1 MKKQH
6 SSKVLLAI
14 LMLTIMVSSLAL
26 VACGKTVSP
35 SDIATA
41 ELKAFQTEDVDELAK
56 AVAAGDDITFP
67 DEFLKQLQ
75 EFTYKIDGEK
85 IDGNKAVVNVTIST
99 FDLGAAY
106 NTSIV
111 QVVKDYYT
119 AALAGTA
126 GTEEELTQDIF
137 NAFFEAAKSTSKDY
151 TKTVDVTLDKTDGVW
166 AFNDT
171 ENGDLIAAIWGGFM
185 EAATEFAENAGDEAY
200 INELIGK

>member
-6 SSKVLLAI
+6 NTKVLLAI
-14 LMLTIMVSSLAL
+14 LMVVIMVSSLAL
-26 VACGKTVSP
+26 SACGKTASP
-35 SDIATA
+35 SDITTA
-41 ELKAFQTEDVDELAK
+41 ELKAFQTEDTAELAK
-56 AVAAGDDITFP
+56 AVVAGDDVTFP

-75 EFTYKIDGEK
+75 EFTYKIDSEK
-85 IDGNKAVVNVTIST
+85 VDGDKAVVSVTIST
-99 FDLGAAY
+99 YDLGTAY

-126 GTEEELTQDIF
+126 GTEEELTQDMF
-137 NAFFEAAKSTSKDY
+137 NAFFEAAKSTEKNY
-151 TKTVDVTLDKTDGVW
+151 TKTVDVTLDKTDDGW
-166 AFNDT
+166 TFNET